1 VLFPIRD
8 DDLLVELTR
17 ALDFESTPFHVRDC
31 AERLLPLLVR
41 ATPEPQVAQRIAAS
55 WDGCDR
61 ARLVDILGVMREAA
75 CSLRYALALV
85 ELEQCRRSVH
95 RHPMGLHH
103 THADMLIGRS
113 TNTTHTEAWLQR
125 ALCNHPLLERL
136 AEGDPFALI
145 RFHDH
150 AIMRFALAGDFTP
163 PVPEVLQF
171 DIERMRGLVVPVDG
185 AERLLDM
192 VDTQEVPDD
201 APQYVKDSVATL
213 GRIVYVC
220 RFQHGERLAEMVRR
234 VARTLVAA
242 KDA

>member
-1 VLFPIRD
+1 
-8 DDLLVELTR
+8 
-17 ALDFESTPFHVRDC
+17 
-31 AERLLPLLVR
+31 
-41 ATPEPQVAQRIAAS
+41 
-55 WDGCDR
+55 
-61 ARLVDILGVMREAA
+61 
-75 CSLRYALALV
+75 
-85 ELEQCRRSVH
+85 
-95 RHPMGLHH
+95 
-103 THADMLIGRS
+103 
-113 TNTTHTEAWLQR
+113 
-125 ALCNHPLLERL
+125 
-136 AEGDPFALI
+136 
-145 RFHDH
+145 
-150 AIMRFALAGDFTP
+150 MRFALAGDFTP

-234 VARTLVAA
+234 VARALVAA